1 MHIFQSNDT
10 DGFSNPNTAELID
23 QLHKAVTPTET
34 VTVIQAL
41 TTRRTSEAIAPLI
54 QILHHHNPKVSAAV
68 VEALVQLAPD
78 TVEPLITAFQFSKD
92 HGVQASIV
100 QALARIGDARAL
112 DLLIEVVGV
121 EVANHCQGN
130 VRRVAA
136 RGLGK
141 IGRVGD
147 PKTRQRAV
155 EKLTWALLNAADWAL
170 RYAAVVSLQEIA
182 TAEAFAALQQ
192 ALTQELDNVVQ
203 LRIKTALE
211 N

>member
-1 MHIFQSNDT
+1 MHIFENNKSNGSGDLV
-10 DGFSNPNTAELID
+10 TAELID
-23 QLHKAVTPTET
+23 QLHYAVTTTEA
-34 VTVIQAL
+34 VTLIQTLAS
-41 TTRRTSEAIAPLI
+41 RRTSAAIAPLI
-54 QILHHHNPKVSAAV
+54 QMLHHHHPAVSAAA
-68 VEALVQLAPD
+68 VEALVKLAPD
-78 TVEPLITAFQFSKD
+78 TVEPLIKAFQFSKD
-92 HGVQASIV
+92 HGLQASIV
-100 QALARIGDARAL
+100 QALAQIGDARAL

-141 IGRVGD
+141 IGRISD
-147 PKTRQRAV
+147 PQTRHRAV
-155 EKLTWALLNAADWAL
+155 EKLTWALFNAADWAL

-182 TAEAFAALQQ
+182 TAEAIAALQQ
-192 ALTQELDNVVQ
+192 AFTQELDKVVQ

>member
-1 MHIFQSNDT
+1 MHIVQNNET
-10 DGFSNPNTAELID
+10 DGFSNLDTAELID

-34 VTVIQAL
+34 VTVIQVL

-54 QILHHHNPKVSAAV
+54 QTLHHHNPIVLAAT
-68 VEALVQLAPD
+68 VEALVQLAPN
-78 TVEPLITAFQFSKD
+78 TVEPLITAFQASKD
-92 HGVQASIV
+92 HGIQAFIV
-100 QALARIGDARAL
+100 QALARISDTRAL

-141 IGRVGD
+141 IGRMSD
-147 PKTRQRAV
+147 SLTRHRAV
-155 EKLTWALLNAADWAL
+155 EKLTWALFNAADWAL

-192 ALTQELDNVVQ
+192 ALTQEPDNVIQ

>member
-1 MHIFQSNDT
+1 MHTFSSNNIDAV
-10 DGFSNPNTAELID
+10 GNLNTAELID
-23 QLHKAVTPTET
+23 QLHKALTPTEA
-34 VTVIQAL
+34 VTLIQAL
-41 TTRRTSEAIAPLI
+41 ATRRTNKAIASLI
-54 QILHHHNPKVSAAV
+54 QILHHHNPTVSMAA
-68 VEALVQLAPD
+68 VEALVKLAPD
-78 TVEPLITAFQFSKD
+78 TVEPLITAFQSSND
-92 HGVQASIV
+92 HGMQASVV

-141 IGRVGD
+141 IGKMSD
-147 PKTRQRAV
+147 PQTRHQAV
-155 EKLTWALLNAADWAL
+155 EKLTWALFNAADWAL
-170 RYAAVVSLQEIA
+170 RYAAVVSLKEIA
-182 TAEAFAALQQ
+182 TAEAVAALQQ
-192 ALTQELDNVVQ
+192 ALTQELDKVVQ